1 MAHLYIIRGVP
12 GSGKSTL
19 AKKMIQ
25 SGMAEI
31 HAEADM
37 FMVDYHGN
45 YEFNP
50 ARLKECHQNCKNLV
64 DAAMQVEKDVI
75 VSNTFTR
82 KWEMQD
88 YIDMAEDNGY
98 QVTVIVCQGMY
109 ENEHGVPDAKVADMR
124 NRFEW

>member
-1 MAHLYIIRGVP
+1 MPHLYIIRGIP
-12 GSGKSTL
+12 GSGKTTL

-25 SGMAEI
+25 AGMAEI

-37 FMVDYHGN
+37 FMVNAHGD

-50 ARLKECHQNCKNLV
+50 ARLKDCHQNCKHLV
-64 DAAMQVEKDVI
+64 DAAMQVEKDFI
-75 VSNTFTR
+75 VSNTFTS

-98 QVTVIVCQGMY
+98 QVTVIVCQGKFA
-109 ENEHGVPDAKVADMR
+109 NAHGVPDAKVVEMR

>member
-37 FMVDYHGN
+37 FMVDAYGN

-50 ARLKECHQNCKNLV
+50 ARLKACHNCCKHLV

-88 YIDMAEDNGY
+88 YLGMAEDNGY
-98 QVTVIVCQGMY
+98 EVTVIVCQGEY
-109 ENEHGVPDAKVADMR
+109 QNDHNVPDDKVADMR
-124 NRFEW
+124 NRFEF

>member
-12 GSGKSTL
+12 GSGKTTL

-25 SGMAEI
+25 AGMAEI

-50 ARLKECHQNCKNLV
+50 TRLKECHQNCKNLV

-88 YIDMAEDNGY
+88 YIDMAEYNGY
-98 QVTVIVCQGMY
+98 GVTVIVCQGEY
-109 ENEHGVPDAKVADMR
+109 ANKHNVPDAKVAEMR

>member
-12 GSGKSTL
+12 GSGKTTL

-25 SGMAEI
+25 AGMAEV

-50 ARLKECHQNCKNLV
+50 ARLKDCHQSCKNLV

-88 YIDMAEDNGY
+88 YLDMAEDNGY
-98 QVTVIVCQGMY
+98 QVTVIVCQGEY
-109 ENEHGVPDAKVADMR
+109 ANEHNVPDAKVVDMR

>member
-12 GSGKSTL
+12 GSGKTTM

-25 SGMAEI
+25 AGMAEI

-37 FMVDYHGN
+37 FMVDSHGD
-45 YEFNP
+45 YEFN
-50 ARLKECHQNCKNLV
+50 AASLKDCHQSCKNLV
-64 DAAMQVEKDVI
+64 DAAMQVGKDIV

-82 KWEMQD
+82 KWEIQD

-98 QVTVIVCQGMY
+98 GVTVIVCQGEY
-109 ENEHGVPDAKVADMR
+109 ENEHNVPDSKVVDML

>member
-12 GSGKSTL
+12 GSGKTTL

-25 SGMAEI
+25 AGMAEI

-50 ARLKECHQNCKNLV
+50 VRLKDCHQSCKNLV
-64 DAAMQVEKDVI
+64 DAAMQVEKDIV

-88 YIDMAEDNGY
+88 YLDMAEDNGY
-98 QVTVIVCQGMY
+98 GVTVIVCQGEY
-109 ENEHGVPDAKVADMR
+109 ANEHNVPDAKVFDMR